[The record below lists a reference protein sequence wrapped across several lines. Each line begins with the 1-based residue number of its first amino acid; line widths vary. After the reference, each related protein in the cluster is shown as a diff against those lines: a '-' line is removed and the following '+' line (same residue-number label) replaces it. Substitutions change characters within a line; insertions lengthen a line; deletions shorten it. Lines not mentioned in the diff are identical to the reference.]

1 MNKYILIPLCF
12 IFFTVYSD
20 NAFSENKPPR
30 IISSSFDIDE
40 NTNLIGTIEARD
52 RDGDSIQFFSSKP
65 HIISVN
71 KNSGV
76 LRFVKA
82 PNYERNSSYN
92 VKIIASDGVNSK
104 SKRIVININNVN
116 EAPEI
121 TQKNYTWYLNNTKK
135 LSLVATDPENNRL
148 AYSISGSD
156 AETFSVSNNGNVRLL
171 AKEGINKKTVFRD
184 LELTV
189 SDGEY
194 SDSRSINLTVLT
206 DFLSHE
212 ETVGPYWSNQGISF
226 GNDIALTPNG
236 KNLLI
241 HAKDPSGYPGSTKGG
256 IYVYNFQN
264 RSWNKSFEIEG
275 SDFYERL
282 GANAMDISSNGKIFA
297 YMYLTDS
304 SDLEDV
310 NNQDAAV
317 RVYKYY
323 NSLNTFKK
331 MGSKISAHT
340 KFPSHFAIG
349 DYPMPYNLSL
359 DETGKKLA
367 FTDIESESG
376 SVSCGFKV
384 KTYKFSVND
393 WDQYGED
400 IDIGSTHCS
409 HKYFHGVDLQNRGN
423 KLVTSFYDINLSSLY
438 VAESIV
444 LKAFS
449 YNGSEWAQIGNT
461 IYPNNIEE
469 SIKDDPNFNVTSS
482 WHQLIDFKLNQNGN
496 KLATLTKYDD
506 GKRQSG
512 LFRFYRYEEDQGD
525 WFLDDYLFIEPC
537 SEDISDIYPSLYQC
551 SENSHSGSTYLEI
564 QSFDIS
570 DDMKTIAFEIQDNWA
585 FYSPRFD
592 GMAVVYRKKGNKWK
606 RFGSYLCDNSN
617 SQNNNGANCANSVE
631 VSGEGNSVFIGA
643 PNFQI
648 NETNNTGAVLKLK
661 LNNID

>member
-1 MNKYILIPLCF
+1 MKKNILIFLCCILF
-12 IFFTVYSD
+12 SVYSD
-20 NAFSENKPPR
+20 NVFSENKPPR
-30 IISSSFDIDE
+30 IISSSFDVDE
-40 NTNLIGTIEARD
+40 NTTLIGSIEARD

-65 HIISVN
+65 NIISVG

-76 LRFVKA
+76 LRFVKS
-82 PNYERNSSYN
+82 PNYERKSSYT
-92 VKIIASDGVNSK
+92 VKIIASDGINNK
-104 SKRIVININNVN
+104 SKRISFNINNVN
-116 EAPEI
+116 ESPQI
-121 TQKNYTWYLNNTKK
+121 TAKNFTWNLNDTKK
-135 LSLVATDPENNRL
+135 LSLQSTDPENDRL
-148 AYSISGSD
+148 TYSISGSD
-156 AETFSVSNNGNVRLL
+156 AKSFSVSNNGNVKLI
-171 AKEGINKKTVFRD
+171 ANEGISKKTVFRD
-184 LELTV
+184 LELTI

-194 SDSRSINLTVLT
+194 SDSKSIKITVFT
-206 DFLSHE
+206 DFLSLE
-212 ETVGPYWSNQGISF
+212 NTVGPDWSNQGTSF

-241 HAKDPSGYPGSTKGG
+241 HAKDPSGSSGSAKGG

-304 SDLEDV
+304 SDFEDV

-331 MGSKISAHT
+331 MGSKISAYT
-340 KFPSHFAIG
+340 KFPSHSAIG

-376 SVSCGFKV
+376 SVSCGFKI
-384 KTYKFSVND
+384 KTYEFSVND

-400 IDIGSTHCS
+400 IDIGSTYCS
-409 HKYFHGVDLQNRGN
+409 YKNFHGVDLQNRGN
-423 KLVTSFYDINLSSLY
+423 KLVTSFYDIDLSSLY

-449 YNGSEWAQIGNT
+449 YNGSEWGQIGNT
-461 IYPNNIEE
+461 IYPNNIED
-469 SIKDDPNFNVTSS
+469 SIKDDLNSDVTSS

-496 KLATLTKYDD
+496 KLAMLTKYDD

-512 LFRFYRYEEDQGD
+512 LLRFYRYEEDQGD

-551 SENSHSGSTYLEI
+551 SENSHSGSAYLEI

-585 FYSPRFD
+585 FYSPRLD

-606 RFGSYLCDNSN
+606 RYGSYICDNSN

-631 VSGEGNSVFIGA
+631 VSGDGNSVFIGA

-648 NETNNTGAVLKLK
+648 NDTDNNGAVLKLK